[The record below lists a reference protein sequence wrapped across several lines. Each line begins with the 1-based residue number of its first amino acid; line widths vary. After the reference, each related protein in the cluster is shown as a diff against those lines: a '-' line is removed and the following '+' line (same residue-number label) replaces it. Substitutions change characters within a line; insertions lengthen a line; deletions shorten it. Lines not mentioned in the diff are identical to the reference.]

1 MHAVPR
7 LLISDMDHTLLRE
20 DSSISRA
27 NLEAIARHVAGGGLF
42 TVASGRAPAA
52 IRAFPELLPYL
63 NAPVIA
69 GNGGLVCDL
78 HTGEIFYRHPLPA
91 GLERLVAELM
101 ERFPEMGAAVYSGLD
116 GFYALRTNA
125 NIEDLMARE
134 KRPALPATVET
145 AERPWNKVLLTQTH
159 AYMLEVEAFLRPR
172 VEGLARIVFS
182 EDTYLEIL
190 PLEVSKGAAL
200 KLLLERIGVPRE
212 QVVALG
218 DAMNDLEMLH
228 YAGAGVAVSNADPA
242 LRAAADFV
250 VCSNEEDAVRACLE
264 RFFGR

>member
-1 MHAVPR
+1 
-7 LLISDMDHTLLRE
+7 
-20 DSSISRA
+20 
-27 NLEAIARHVAGGGLF
+27 
-42 TVASGRAPAA
+42 
-52 IRAFPELLPYL
+52 
-63 NAPVIA
+63 
-69 GNGGLVCDL
+69 
-78 HTGEIFYRHPLPA
+78 
-91 GLERLVAELM
+91 
-101 ERFPEMGAAVYSGLD
+101 
-116 GFYALRTNA
+116 
-125 NIEDLMARE
+125 
-134 KRPALPATVET
+134 
-145 AERPWNKVLLTQTH
+145 
-159 AYMLEVEAFLRPR
+159 MLEVEAFLRPR

>member
-1 MHAVPR
+1 MQAVPR

-145 AERPWNKVLLTQTH
+145 AER
-159 AYMLEVEAFLRPR
+159 A
-172 VEGLARIVFS
+172 AR
-182 EDTYLEIL
+182 
-190 PLEVSKGAAL
+190 K
-200 KLLLERIGVPRE
+200 
-212 QVVALG
+212 
-218 DAMNDLEMLH
+218 
-228 YAGAGVAVSNADPA
+228 
-242 LRAAADFV
+242 RAASWAAP
-250 VCSNEEDAVRACLE
+250 NTPR
-264 RFFGR
+264 

>member
-1 MHAVPR
+1 
-7 LLISDMDHTLLRE
+7 
-20 DSSISRA
+20 
-27 NLEAIARHVAGGGLF
+27 
-42 TVASGRAPAA
+42 
-52 IRAFPELLPYL
+52 
-63 NAPVIA
+63 
-69 GNGGLVCDL
+69 
-78 HTGEIFYRHPLPA
+78 
-91 GLERLVAELM
+91 
-101 ERFPEMGAAVYSGLD
+101 
-116 GFYALRTNA
+116 
-125 NIEDLMARE
+125 
-134 KRPALPATVET
+134 
-145 AERPWNKVLLTQTH
+145 
-159 AYMLEVEAFLRPR
+159 MLEVEAFLRPR

-218 DAMNDLEMLH
+218 DAMNDLEMLQ
-228 YAGAGVAVSNADPA
+228 YAGTGVAVSNADPA

>member
-1 MHAVPR
+1 MQAVPR
-7 LLISDMDHTLLRE
+7 LLITDMDHTLLRE

-42 TVASGRAPAA
+42 AVASGRAPAA
-52 IRAFPELLPYL
+52 IRALPELLPCL
-63 NAPVIA
+63 NTPVIA
-69 GNGGLVCDL
+69 GNGGMVCDL
-78 HTGEIFYRHPLPA
+78 HTGEVFYRCSLPE
-91 GLERLVAELM
+91 GLEDLMAELM
-101 ERFPEMGAAVYSGLD
+101 ERFPEMGVAVYSGLD

-125 NIEDLMARE
+125 NIEDLAVRE

-145 AERPWNKVLLTQTH
+145 AELPWNKALLTQTH

-212 QVVALG
+212 QVVAMS
-218 DAMNDLEMLH
+218 DAMNDLEMLQ
-228 YAGAGVAVSNADPA
+228 YAGTGVAVSNADPA

-250 VCSNEEDAVRACLE
+250 TCSNEEDAVRACLE
-264 RFFGR
+264 RFFGL

>member
-1 MHAVPR
+1 MQAVHR

-63 NAPVIA
+63 NTPVIA
-69 GNGGLVCDL
+69 GNGGMVCDL
-78 HTGEIFYRHPLPA
+78 HTGEVFYRCSLPE
-91 GLERLVAELM
+91 GLEDLVAGLM
-101 ERFPEMGAAVYSGLD
+101 ERFPEMGVAVYSGLD

-125 NIEDLMARE
+125 NIEDLAARE

-145 AERPWNKVLLTQTH
+145 AELPWNKALLTQTH

-218 DAMNDLEMLH
+218 DAMNDLEMLQ
-228 YAGAGVAVSNADPA
+228 YAGTGVAVSNADPA